1 MSQFND
7 FRGFV
12 GLSLRELNSNE
23 MKIYCNE
30 SSKVKS
36 FPLIEKKVNFTSD
49 FMIRVYSS
57 GCYYFDVS
65 NGKWFSDGMEIFEDT
80 DVKQTHCKS
89 THLTS
94 FAGGFVFLPSSIN
107 FQYVF
112 ANASFSHN
120 LLIFLTL
127 IILTCLYIVFA
138 IWARVMDKK
147 DLKKLN
153 IVPLKDNN
161 PLNDYFYE
169 LIVFTG
175 NQSESSTQS
184 KVNQFFISH

>member
-7 FRGFV
+7 FRGFI
-12 GLSLRELNSNE
+12 GLSLRELNSTE
-23 MKIYCNE
+23 LILYCNE

-36 FPLIEKKVNFTSD
+36 FPLIEKKGNFTSD

-57 GCYYFDVS
+57 GCYYFDV
-65 NGKWFSDGMEIFEDT
+65 NDGKWLSDGMEILEDT
-80 DVKQTHCKS
+80 NVKQTHCIS

-94 FAGGFVFLPSSIN
+94 FAGGFVILPSSIN

-112 ANASFSHN
+112 ANASFSKN
-120 LLIFLTL
+120 LLIYLTL
-127 IILTCLYIVFA
+127 IILTCLYILFA
-138 IWARVMDKK
+138 IWARIMDKR

-161 PLNDYFYE
+161 PQNDYFYE
-169 LIVFTG
+169 LMVFTG
-175 NQSESSTQS
+175 NQSEAATQS
-184 KVNQFFISH
+184 KV